1 MKAIV
6 VIFVLFAGIA
16 GCSPSSPDIVPLSGT
31 YIGYF
36 HRVGKDT
43 ARVTLQFLDNTF
55 EGISSKEAYP
65 AIGSGRFKQSSS
77 TLSFIDPSTGNSRA
91 DTSLALH
98 GEFNYLYNDD
108 GTLRIW
114 RKRSEAEDEFI
125 LKGYVGEVVMNNQNS
140 TSSPATDA
148 LQ

>member
-6 VIFVLFAGIA
+6 VLFALFAGLA

-36 HRVGKDT
+36 HRLGKDT
-43 ARVTLQFLDNTF
+43 ARVTLHFLDNTF
-55 EGISSKEAYP
+55 EGSSNKEAYP
-65 AIGSGRFKQSSS
+65 FIGSGRFKQFST
-77 TLSFIDPSTGNSRA
+77 TLSFTDASTRDHGIDSTL
-91 DTSLALH
+91 TLQ

-108 GTLRIW
+108 GTVRIW
-114 RKRSEAEDEFI
+114 RKNSEVEDEFI
-125 LKGYVGEVVMNNQNS
+125 LKGYLGEVVMTNQIL
-140 TSSPATDA
+140 TPSSGTET